1 MPKILL
7 TAFEPFDKEKLNPSW
22 EVARQFDFENFTL
35 PNGETVE
42 IIAECL
48 PCVFGES
55 LTVLQQAL
63 ESHRP
68 DIVISLGQA
77 GGRSDITPE
86 CVAINLD
93 DARIPDNAGNQPLG
107 ERILADG
114 ENAYFSTLPIKAIV
128 RDLHAQGIPASVSY
142 TAGTFVCNHVF
153 YGLQHLCQA
162 KGIVKSGFIHIPYL
176 PEQAVKFKGQPSM
189 AMATLV
195 AGIKQVI
202 LTCVMVDTDVKTVS
216 GETH

>member
-7 TAFEPFDKEKLNPSW
+7 TAFEPFDKEKINPSW
-22 EVARQFDFENFTL
+22 EVARQF
-35 PNGETVE
+35 NGKNIALEDGEMLEV
-42 IIAECL
+42 IAECL

-55 LTVLQQAL
+55 LTVLEKAL
-63 ESHRP
+63 DHHQP

-93 DARIPDNAGNQPLG
+93 DARIPDNASKQPLG
-107 ERILADG
+107 EPIFTDG
-114 ENAYFSTLPIKAIV
+114 QNAYFSTLPIKAIV

-162 KGIVKSGFIHIPYL
+162 KGIVKSGFVHIPYL

-189 AMATLV
+189 AMDTLV

-202 LTCVMVDTDVKTVS
+202 VTCATVDTDIKTVS